1 MHESRFW
8 LCFFGGFVDF
18 LFQNLSEVSYL
29 VINVTWLLQVHLPS
43 ALADGLIKYLSLWT
57 LVPFL
62 KTLYLGEMWLKP
74 KKNQLVNR
82 QLKQTANE
90 PVTDESL

>member
-1 MHESRFW
+1 M
-8 LCFFGGFVDF
+8 
-18 LFQNLSEVSYL
+18 NYP

>member
-1 MHESRFW
+1 MYESRFW
-8 LCFFGGFVDF
+8 LRFFRDFADF
-18 LFQNLSEVSYL
+18 LFQNLSEVNYP